1 MNGIFE
7 MYKTVYLGLGTNL
20 GNKLENIKNA
30 LDGLRKEFG
39 KPIRVSS
46 IYESEAWGFKSPD
59 SFLNLVV
66 GYNII
71 LNPSETLDIC
81 LSVEKKLGRKEKTG
95 NDYESRIIDIDILFF
110 GDLTIN
116 QNNLTIPHPLIKKR
130 LFVLEPLLE
139 ICNDENILNE
149 YGYFLTKLKSLE
161 KLKKIK

>member
-1 MNGIFE
+1 MNGIIE

-20 GNKLENIKNA
+20 GEKFDNIQNA
-30 LDGLRKEFG
+30 LNALRQQFG
-39 KPIRVSS
+39 EPLKVSS

-66 GYNII
+66 SYNIR
-71 LNPSETLDIC
+71 LNPNETLDIC

-116 QNNLTIPHPLIKKR
+116 KSNLKIPHPLIKKR

-139 ICNDENILNE
+139 ICDNKNILNK
-149 YGYFLTKLKSLE
+149 YGYFLTRLKNE
-161 KLKKIK
+161 KKNEK